1 MRRLV
6 PAVLLSL
13 LAVIPVTG
21 VKAKTDLKGL
31 KLLHAVAPEYPPV
44 ARRFNIQGVVIAQMT
59 VGEDGKVTNIEI
71 LETPADVMSKAVRR
85 AVPEWVFAKPAAPT
99 VITFDLPFQLTEVD
113 DRAYD
118 DVPRA
123 IVQMPKEKW
132 ELGKDAT
139 NGWAD
144 VRIVLT
150 GDRSNDFFIA
160 KSSDA
165 DFRKTVEQIVQRLV
179 FSEGP
184 RTVNSLKI
192 RVTDDAPLQIE
203 LSSGR

>member
-1 MRRLV
+1 MKRLI
-6 PAVLLSL
+6 PAVLLPL
-13 LAVIPVTG
+13 LAVNPVG
-21 VKAKTDLKGL
+21 SVNAKTDLKGL

-44 ARRFNIQGVVIAQMT
+44 ARRFNIQGVVIAEMT

-99 VITFDLPFQLTEVD
+99 VITFDLPFQLTEVE

-118 DVPRA
+118 VVSRT

-132 ELGKDAT
+132 ELGKGAT

-144 VRIVLT
+144 VKIILT
-150 GDRSNDFFIA
+150 GDRSKDFYVA
-160 KSSDA
+160 KSSDP
-165 DFRKTVEQIVQRLV
+165 DFRKTVELIVERLV

-184 RTVNSLKI
+184 QTVNMLKI
-192 RVTDDAPLQIE
+192 RVADDTPLQIE
-203 LSSGR
+203 LLPGQ